1 MLYWVSSSAQAGSY
15 KIADRGTAVAD
26 TLRSWKIM
34 EAAAMKE
41 ESANNLKP
49 ATLSFECDCC
59 GQFFESWER
68 LRHHQVD
75 CQSDEFE
82 SAI

>member
-1 MLYWVSSSAQAGSY
+1 
-15 KIADRGTAVAD
+15 
-26 TLRSWKIM
+26 
-34 EAAAMKE
+34 MKE
-41 ESANNLKP
+41 DSANNLKP

-59 GQFFESWER
+59 GQFFESWGR
-68 LRHHQVD
+68 LRQHQVD